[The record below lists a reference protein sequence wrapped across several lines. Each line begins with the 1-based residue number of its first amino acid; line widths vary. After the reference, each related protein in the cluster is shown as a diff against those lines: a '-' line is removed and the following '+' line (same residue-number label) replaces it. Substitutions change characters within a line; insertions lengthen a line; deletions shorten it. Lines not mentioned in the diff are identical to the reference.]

1 MADQD
6 FNIKVVTTAD
16 TTGINQVDAGL
27 DKIARRQAEAEAKW
41 ARSPINPK
49 NQTAAGGGGIA
60 SLGGGPIP
68 PGGGGGTAGGGLTG
82 TAVGLGTIVTLLT
95 RALSQWKEFN
105 AEQDRWVDGMIKAEE
120 KARSLG
126 LAIVDMQDKARS
138 AARIDFEPLEQS
150 FTRLAHDAA
159 VLKTEIQLAFESGN
173 YEDVKKLQSD
183 LNIVDA
189 QLKRVT
195 DSLAKQK
202 AEAQKAA
209 QSELEKRVPGLKPE
223 DQVKEADAQTQRI
236 LQNEQAAAKARAEG
250 NDKDAEMFQRSA
262 DQYKASATPKQL
274 ADLQRIHDLQNQLN
288 PAAPV
293 TPYRQPQPGEPGGG
307 ETGTGGEYRKSAAQL
322 RADQLE
328 NRQARESGIKDTRD
342 ESTKAM
348 ADRLAEILTLQREML
363 GIWR

>member
-16 TTGINQVDAGL
+16 TSGL
-27 DKIARRQAEAEAKW
+27 RQTRDEIEKTRQAAEK
-41 ARSPINPK
+41 AR
-49 NQTAAGGGGIA
+49 QDVGAANLFA
-60 SLGGGPIP
+60 RIP
-68 PGGGGGTAGGGLTG
+68 PKGGAPTEPIEKEGSGLTG

-95 RALSQWKEFN
+95 TALNKWKDFN

-138 AARIDFEPLEQS
+138 AARVDFESLEQS
-150 FTRLAHDAA
+150 FTRLTHDAA
-159 VLKTEIQLAFESGN
+159 VLKTEIQIAFESGN

-183 LNIVDA
+183 LNVVDS

-202 AEAQKAA
+202 AEAQKVA
-209 QSELEKRVPGLKPE
+209 QSELEKRVPGLKPD

-236 LQNEQAAAKARAEG
+236 LQNEQAAAKARSEG
-250 NDKDAEMFQRSA
+250 RDKDADMFQRSA

-274 ADLQRIHDLQNQLN
+274 EDLKRIHDLQNQLN
-288 PAAPV
+288 PPTPA

-307 ETGTGGEYRKSAAQL
+307 EEGSGGPSLTGDAARKAREAGIQ
-322 RADQLE
+322 RTKTEGDTAKE
-328 NRQARESGIKDTRD
+328 NRDATNRELLEYMKH
-342 ESTKAM
+342 
-348 ADRLAEILTLQREML
+348 
-363 GIWR
+363 IWGY

>member
-16 TTGINQVDAGL
+16 TSGL
-27 DKIARRQAEAEAKW
+27 RQTRDEIEKTRQAAEK
-41 ARSPINPK
+41 AR
-49 NQTAAGGGGIA
+49 QDVGAANLFA
-60 SLGGGPIP
+60 RIP
-68 PGGGGGTAGGGLTG
+68 PKGATPTGAVEKEGAGLTG

-95 RALSQWKEFN
+95 TALNKWKEFN

-138 AARIDFEPLEQS
+138 AARIDMEPLDQS
-150 FTRLAHDAA
+150 FERLTHDAA

-183 LNIVDA
+183 LNIVDS

-195 DSLAKQK
+195 DSIARQK
-202 AEAQKAA
+202 AEARKSA

-223 DQVKEADAQTQRI
+223 EVKEADAQVQRI
-236 LQNEQAAAKARAEG
+236 LQNEQAAAKASAEG
-250 NDKDAEMFQRSA
+250 NEKDAEMFQRSA

-274 ADLQRIHDLQNQLN
+274 EDLKRIHDLQNQLN
-288 PAAPV
+288 PSAPSA
-293 TPYRQPQPGEPGGG
+293 PYRQPQPGEPGGG
-307 ETGTGGEYRKSAAQL
+307 EVGTGGERAKSAAQL
-322 RADQLE
+322 RADQE
-328 NRQARESGIKDTRD
+328 QNRKDREAGIRSTGQQGQQAKDDRD
-342 ESTKAM
+342 ATVK
-348 ADRLAEILTLQREML
+348 EML
-363 GIWR
+363 EYMKHIWGN